1 MSKKRLLIGVS
12 EWGYGPIAT
21 LKPILDQ
28 FKETYEIIVYVR
40 SLHVI
45 DFINTNCKYIN
56 IFIKSYKELML
67 LKNVDMVLSC
77 MNIGV
82 LLFAKKYNIC
92 SYCIDNLYYFWNW
105 KREDFDSYN
114 MVVNDKK
121 INDIEIYK
129 KIKLLPNYAAY
140 IGMYS
145 IPRNIFIQKY
155 CNNYILGSI
164 YKNKIIEVSPI
175 IKKIDVNKIDIDKR
189 KGILI
194 SFSGLITPYSN
205 NKNISLYMN
214 FVKKILY
221 NVLEFYNK
229 NVLITVPKEAL
240 AIAKNIFSMFNINI
254 TSLNQSEFFLEMS
267 KRRLLFVPCGFSTT
281 YEAMYYKRFCCKV
294 LNKE

>member
-129 KIKLLPNYAAY
+129 KIKLL
-140 IGMYS
+140 I
-145 IPRNIFIQKY
+145 
-155 CNNYILGSI
+155 
-164 YKNKIIEVSPI
+164 
-175 IKKIDVNKIDIDKR
+175 
-189 KGILI
+189 
-194 SFSGLITPYSN
+194 
-205 NKNISLYMN
+205 
-214 FVKKILY
+214 
-221 NVLEFYNK
+221 
-229 NVLITVPKEAL
+229 
-240 AIAKNIFSMFNINI
+240 
-254 TSLNQSEFFLEMS
+254 
-267 KRRLLFVPCGFSTT
+267 
-281 YEAMYYKRFCCKV
+281 
-294 LNKE
+294 